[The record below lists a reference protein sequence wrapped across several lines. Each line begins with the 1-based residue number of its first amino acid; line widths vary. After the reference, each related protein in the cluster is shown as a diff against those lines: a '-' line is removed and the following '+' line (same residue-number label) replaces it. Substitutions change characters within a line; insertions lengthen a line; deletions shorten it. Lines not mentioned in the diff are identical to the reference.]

1 MAYGTNAYSNRYIP
15 EGFLLM
21 TRDLKREQEEFRNW
35 RAQRIYDYTDEEFKT
50 RNKNH
55 PELPT
60 NCYLKGFDA
69 YESSPKYLAMIET
82 LKTIKIRLGGSSH
95 TLMPINVRELDGSI
109 SQHRPP
115 SNEGIAYNLA
125 SALLKEIGEG

>member
-1 MAYGTNAYSNRYIP
+1 
-15 EGFLLM
+15 M

-69 YESSPKYLAMIET
+69 YESSPKFKAMKEALKYIEIHLA
-82 LKTIKIRLGGSSH
+82 GSNH
-95 TLMPINVRELDGSI
+95 TCLPINVREPDGSI
-109 SQHRPP
+109 SRVRQP
-115 SNEGIAYNLA
+115 SNEGLAYEKCR
-125 SALLKEIGEG
+125 ALLKEIGEG

>member
-1 MAYGTNAYSNRYIP
+1 
-15 EGFLLM
+15 M

-69 YESSPKYLAMIET
+69 YESSPKYKKMIET
-82 LKTIKIRLGGSSH
+82 LKFYG
-95 TLMPINVRELDGSI
+95 NEA
-109 SQHRPP
+109 SQDILFDRGEKSPRPA
-115 SNEGIAYNLA
+115 ERDW
-125 SALLKEIGEG
+125 

>member
-1 MAYGTNAYSNRYIP
+1 
-15 EGFLLM
+15 M
-21 TRDLKREQEEFRNW
+21 TRDLKREQEEFRDN

-69 YESSPKYLAMIET
+69 YESSPKFKAMIET
-82 LKTIKIRLGGSSH
+82 LKFESDCGDNSCRFAKKRGQMGMRTNGGCRCIDKNPRAFVKFAV
-95 TLMPINVRELDGSI
+95 M
-109 SQHRPP
+109 
-115 SNEGIAYNLA
+115 A